1 MSRPASLK
9 VMNPTT
15 SGAQMI
21 RCRACGAT
29 NRVPVEKLQ
38 QGLEPVCG
46 RCKTPLTTGQPVI
59 VTDATFWTEVEQ
71 SELPVLVDMW
81 AAWCGPC
88 RMIAPMVD
96 QIASE
101 YAGRLRVAK
110 LNIDENPRTAE
121 RFQVMSIPL
130 LLVFKNGREVDRIVG
145 AVPRAEITRHL
156 RTWIG

>member
-1 MSRPASLK
+1 
-9 VMNPTT
+9 
-15 SGAQMI
+15 MI